1 MSGFRPWMIALLAAP
16 VAAFAAGGGGGDSAP
31 VPSDAVI
38 AAVQAAVAQKEYRK
52 AAGLALQGLA
62 KSPDNADYHN
72 LYAFALRKGPDP
84 DLDLVFQHYREA
96 LRLDPKHLG
105 AHEYLGEA
113 YLMVGNL
120 ARAKE
125 ELAQLDRLCF
135 FGCAE
140 YSELKRAVAAYESK
154 APR

>member
-1 MSGFRPWMIALLAAP
+1 MIALLAAP
-16 VAAFAAGGGGGDSAP
+16 VAALAAGGGGGGDSAP
-31 VPSDAVI
+31 APTDPVI
-38 AAVQAAVAQKEYRK
+38 VAVQAAVAQKDYRK

-84 DLDLVFQHYREA
+84 DMDLVFQHYREA

-113 YLMVGNL
+113 YLTVGNL

-135 FGCAE
+135 CGCEE
-140 YSELKRAVAAYESK
+140 YTELKRAVAAYESK

>member
-16 VAAFAAGGGGGDSAP
+16 VAAFAAGGGGDDSAP
-31 VPSDAVI
+31 APSDPVI
-38 AAVQAAVAQKEYRK
+38 AAVQAAVAEKDYRK
-52 AAGLALQGLA
+52 AAGVAREALART
-62 KSPDNADYHN
+62 PDNADYHN
-72 LYAFALRKGPDP
+72 LYAFALRKGPDA

-113 YLMVGNL
+113 YLMVGNV
-120 ARAKE
+120 AKAKE

-140 YSELKRAVAAYESK
+140 YTELKRAVAAYETK
-154 APR
+154 TAR

>member
-31 VPSDAVI
+31 APSDPVI
-38 AAVQAAVAQKEYRK
+38 AAVQAAVAEKDYRK
-52 AAGLALQGLA
+52 AAELARQGLA
-62 KSPDNADYHN
+62 RLPDNADYHN

-84 DLDLVFQHYREA
+84 DMDLVFQHYRAA

-105 AHEYLGEA
+105 AHEYVGEA

-120 ARAKE
+120 AKAKE

-140 YSELKRAVAAYESK
+140 YTELKQAVAAYEAK
-154 APR
+154 TAR